1 MQSDETGGSAPPDV
15 TAHGHPSPVPID
27 ALLADDPDLWLVTA
41 DVRAWSEA
49 HACECEGLCE
59 CDEAA

>member
-27 ALLADDPDLWLVTA
+27 ALLADDPDLFHRSWI
-41 DVRAWSEA
+41 
-49 HACECEGLCE
+49 EGWTS
-59 CDEAA
+59 